1 MTDTSVRTDAPLL
14 IDARGLVKHFDIR
27 RGVFRRKVGV
37 VHAVDGVDLTIRRG
51 TSLALVG
58 ESGSG
63 KSTLGR
69 LLLRLVEA
77 TAGTVTLDG
86 TTITELSARDL
97 RRERRRMQM
106 VFQDPYASL
115 DPRHTVGAAVRES
128 LDIQR
133 TLPPQQRDERVRELF
148 DLVNLDAALMAR
160 YPHEL
165 SGGQRQRV
173 GIARALASNPVFLV
187 ADEAIASLDV
197 SVQAQIVALL
207 DRLRRELDLTLLFI
221 SHDIAMARYLCDEI
235 AVLYLGR
242 IVEQGDTDTV
252 IRSPMHPYTRAL
264 LSAVPE
270 LPGRT
275 PTVGER
281 IVLSGEVP
289 SAASPPSGCRF
300 RTRCPYA
307 VDRCADET
315 PELRLVDGRLARCH
329 FAEEISRT
337 ENS

>member
-1 MTDTSVRTDAPLL
+1 VTDVHPLVE
-14 IDARGLVKHFDIR
+14 ASGLVKHFDVR
-27 RGVFRRKVGV
+27 RGVLRRKVGV
-37 VHAVDGVDLTIRRG
+37 VHAVDGVDLEIPRG
-51 TSLALVG
+51 SSLALVG

-77 TAGTVTLDG
+77 TDGTVTLDG
-86 TTITELSARDL
+86 KNVTALSIREL

-133 TLPPQQRDERVRELF
+133 TVPAGQREVRVRELF
-148 DLVNLDAALMAR
+148 ELVNLDTSLMAR

-173 GIARALASNPVFLV
+173 GIARALASDPVFLV

-221 SHDIAMARYLCDEI
+221 SHDIAMARYLCDRI

-242 IVEQGDTDTV
+242 IVEQGETETV
-252 IRSPMHPYTRAL
+252 IASPRHPYTRAL

-270 LPGRT
+270 LPHRRR
-275 PTVGER
+275 PDARR
-281 IVLSGEVP
+281 IVLEGEVP
-289 SAASPPSGCRF
+289 SASSPPSGCRF
-300 RTRCPYA
+300 RTRCPFA
-307 VDRCADET
+307 TERCAEQV
-315 PELRLVDGRLARCH
+315 PELRAVDGRLVRCH
-329 FAEEISRT
+329 YAETFQRT
-337 ENS
+337 ETP

>member
-1 MTDTSVRTDAPLL
+1 MTASAAPL

-37 VHAVDGVDLTIRRG
+37 VRAVDGVDLAIRRG

-69 LLLRLVEA
+69 LLLRLVDA
-77 TAGTVTLDG
+77 TDGTVTLDG
-86 TTITELSARDL
+86 TNVTALNARELRH
-97 RRERRRMQM
+97 ERRRMQM

-133 TLPPQQRDERVRELF
+133 TVPPAERDARVRELF
-148 DLVNLDAALMAR
+148 DLVNLDTALMSR
-160 YPHEL
+160 FPHEL

-173 GIARALASNPVFLV
+173 GIARALASDPVFLV

-242 IVEQGDTDTV
+242 IVEHGDTDTV
-252 IRSPMHPYTRAL
+252 IRSPRHPYTRAL

-270 LPGRT
+270 LPGRET
-275 PTVGER
+275 ATAAER
-281 IVLSGEVP
+281 IVLTGEVP
-289 SAASPPSGCRF
+289 SAAAPPSGCRF

-307 VDRCADET
+307 TDRCADET
-315 PELRLVDGRLARCH
+315 PDLRIVDGRHVRCH
-329 FAEEISRT
+329 YADELPRT
-337 ENS
+337 ETS